1 MITTAS
7 VVEGLCDADRGKGGR
22 GEAAIGIV
30 VLCVPDRG
38 TGGRQH
44 CDQDHSVM
52 EVLYD
57 ADRIRVD
64 VSTVIR
70 TTQ

>member
-1 MITTAS
+1 MITTPS

-22 GEAAIGIV
+22 GEAAIGVV

-44 CDQDHSVM
+44 CDQDHSVV
-52 EVLYD
+52 EICVLQTGVL
-57 ADRIRVD
+57 VD

-70 TTQ
+70 ITQ